1 MKRNQLKYFILA
13 LVLFAGLTETAVA
26 QKQIRLNAYSSY
38 ACADNQV
45 SSGYNS
51 YNAYYEGS
59 INGGLQWGGGLEML
73 VAPNKGI
80 ELKYL
85 RQDAVGHMDYYNGTG
100 GIGSTQND
108 FDLAINYIL
117 LGGTNYFK
125 LNEKVEPFAGGGI
138 GMAIISVENPTLNIE
153 DPTKEK
159 FAWNIKL
166 GTNVWIS
173 EKVALKLQ
181 AELVSPVQSFGGGF
195 YVGTGGAGAGVTGVS
210 TFYQFTFGGGL
221 VFNVGK

>member
-1 MKRNQLKYFILA
+1 MKRIKAKHVIPGLIL
-13 LVLFAGLTETAVA
+13 LVGFSVTSFG
-26 QKQIRLNAYSSY
+26 QKQLRLNVYSSY
-38 ACADNQV
+38 ACADNSV

-59 INGGLQWGGGLEML
+59 VEGGYQWGGGLEML
-73 VAPNKGI
+73 VAPTKGI

-85 RQDAVGHMDYYNGTG
+85 RQDAVGHMDYYSGA
-100 GIGSTQND
+100 GISSSQND

-125 LNEKVEPFAGGGI
+125 ASEKVEPFAGGGI
-138 GMAIISVENPTLNIE
+138 GMAIISVKNPTFNIE

-166 GTNVWIS
+166 GTNVWLS

>member
-1 MKRNQLKYFILA
+1 MKRIQVKHVILGTIL
-13 LVLFAGLTETAVA
+13 LVGFAVTSFG
-26 QKQIRLNAYSSY
+26 QKQLRLNAYSSY
-38 ACADNQV
+38 ACADNSV

-59 INGGLQWGGGLEML
+59 VNGGYQWGGGLEML
-73 VAPNKGI
+73 VAPTKGI

-85 RQDAVGHMDYYNGTG
+85 RQDAVGHMDYYSGVG
-100 GIGSTQND
+100 LGSSQND

-125 LNEKVEPFAGGGI
+125 ANEKVEPFAGGGI
-138 GMAIISVENPTLNIE
+138 GMAIISVKNPSVAIE

-166 GTNVWIS
+166 GTNVWLS
-173 EKVALKLQ
+173 EKVAIKLQ
-181 AELVSPVQSFGGGF
+181 AELVSPVQAFGGGF
-195 YVGTGGAGAGVTGVS
+195 YMGTGGAGAGVTGVS

>member
-1 MKRNQLKYFILA
+1 MKRIQLKYIVPGLIL
-13 LVLFAGLTETAVA
+13 LIGLSVSSFG
-26 QKQIRLNAYSSY
+26 QRQLRLNAYSSY
-38 ACADNQV
+38 ACADNHV
-45 SSGYNS
+45 SSMYNS

-59 INGGLQWGGGLEML
+59 VNGGLQWGGGLEML

-85 RQDAVGHMDYYNGTG
+85 RQDAVGSMNYYSGISSRPEDMD
-100 GIGSTQND
+100 I
-108 FDLAINYIL
+108 AINYIL

-138 GMAIISVENPTLNIE
+138 GMAIISVKNPSAAIS

-166 GTNVWIS
+166 GTNIWLN
-173 EKVALKLQ
+173 EKVGLKLQ
-181 AELVSPVQSFGGGF
+181 AEMVSPVQAFGGGF
-195 YVGTGGAGAGVTGVS
+195 YVGTGGTGAGVTGGS
-210 TFYQFTFGGGL
+210 SFYQFTFGGGL